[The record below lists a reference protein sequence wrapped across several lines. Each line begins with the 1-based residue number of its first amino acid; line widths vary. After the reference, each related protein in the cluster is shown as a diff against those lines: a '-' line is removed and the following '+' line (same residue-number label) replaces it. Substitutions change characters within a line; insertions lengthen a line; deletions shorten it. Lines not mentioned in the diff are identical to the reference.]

1 MSRVIDLTG
10 QRFGRL
16 TVIERV
22 QPRQG
27 STNARWKCICDCGNE
42 ALVRGTTLRRGES
55 KSCGCL
61 RSEIQKEKMTTHGHS
76 KCRLA
81 TIWYKMRERCLCTT
95 IPGYAN
101 YGGRGIT
108 ICDEWLNSFKAFYD
122 WAMAN
127 GYREDLSI
135 DRIDND
141 GNYCPENCR
150 WATAKEQANNRRPRK
165 NIKET

>member
-27 STNARWKCICDCGNE
+27 CTNARWLCRCDCGNE
-42 ALVRGTTLRRGES
+42 TKVIGTTLRRGES

-61 RSEIQKEKMTTHGHS
+61 RAEISKEKMTTHGLCHS
-76 KCRLA
+76 RLA
-81 TIWYKMRERCLCTT
+81 SIWYGMKERCCCPTT
-95 IPGYAN
+95 PAYEN

-108 ICDEWLNSFKAFYD
+108 VCADWLNDFQAFYN
-122 WAMAN
+122 WAMSN

-150 WATAKEQANNRRPRK
+150 WATAKEQANNRRKRRL
-165 NIKET
+165 